1 MRAKKGIHLSG
12 FQISGMIV
20 RKCTF
25 KKKIT
30 CANISEQ
37 RFGLYWKD
45 FYLRRIWPWKNYHD
59 LIRML

>member
-37 RFGLYWKD
+37 RVVMERFLSQE
-45 FYLRRIWPWKNYHD
+45 D
-59 LIRML
+59 LAMEKLS